1 MSENFKKTIDIYTQ
15 WVYNIITVREDL
27 TSTKERSKAMA
38 KKTKKSTKPEY
49 KTYIVQGLIDLI
61 VGTLLI
67 LIGKLV
73 D

>member
-1 MSENFKKTIDIYTQ
+1 MSENSVKSIDNYTQ
-15 WVYNIITVREDL
+15 WVYNIITVREEL
-27 TSTKERSKAMA
+27 TSNKERSKAMA
-38 KKTKKSTKPEY
+38 RKTKKSTKPEY

-61 VGTLLI
+61 VGSLLI

>member
-1 MSENFKKTIDIYTQ
+1 
-15 WVYNIITVREDL
+15 
-27 TSTKERSKAMA
+27 MA
-38 KKTKKSTKPEY
+38 TKTKKSTKPEY

-61 VGTLLI
+61 VGSLLI